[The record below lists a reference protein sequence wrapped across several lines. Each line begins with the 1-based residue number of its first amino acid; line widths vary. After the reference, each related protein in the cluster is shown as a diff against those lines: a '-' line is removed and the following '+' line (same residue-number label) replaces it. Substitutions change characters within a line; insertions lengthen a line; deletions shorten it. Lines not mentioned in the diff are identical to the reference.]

1 MGNLFLIKDARIY
14 SGEKKNLFNNWSNWT
29 STCKKINLD
38 TELTPF
44 TKINLKWFTVLNIKG
59 KTIKLLE
66 NNIENLK

>member
-1 MGNLFLIKDARIY
+1 MIFDQGVKVIEWRND
-14 SGEKKNLFNNWSNWT
+14 SPFNKQNWSNWT
-29 STCKKINLD
+29 STWKKINLD

-66 NNIENLK
+66 NNIKNLK